1 MSNDDNPCPV
11 RQMPDDKTP
20 SVKPPTGTY
29 LEADYPLLAEA
40 FRKMRKTDPEGANK
54 PFQLPDFR
62 GQFFH
67 GPVSGSDS
75 VEGTLDGYDD
85 FIRSRLTPMP

>member
-1 MSNDDNPCPV
+1 MSNDDKLYTV
-11 RQMPDDKTP
+11 QQMPDGALP
-20 SVKPPTGTY
+20 SVEPVVGTY

-67 GPVSGSDS
+67 GPISGTDS

-85 FIRSRLTPMP
+85 FIRSRLTPLP